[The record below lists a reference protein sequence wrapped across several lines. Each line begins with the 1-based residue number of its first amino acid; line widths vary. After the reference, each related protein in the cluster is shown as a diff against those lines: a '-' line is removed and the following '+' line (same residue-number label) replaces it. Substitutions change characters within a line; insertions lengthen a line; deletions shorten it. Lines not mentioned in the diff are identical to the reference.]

1 MGERKVFFAG
11 QRVMIVGND
20 DEVYHNIKYP
30 SIGIVAR
37 YVGEGLYEVVGNDI
51 DDDLPVL
58 QTVKSDC
65 LCTLGDYDAN

>member
-20 DEVYHNIKYP
+20 NEEYHSIRYP
-30 SIGIVAR
+30 SVGIVTG

-65 LCTLGDYDAN
+65 LSTLGDYDAG